1 MKIDFMVKEDI
12 GGCTYKLEV
21 YSSDGENFRVCEN
34 NQNYLEYDNRSSF
47 ARDFPEAARWIFG
60 DTL

>member
-1 MKIDFMVKEDI
+1 MKIDFKVQEDI

-21 YSSDGENFRVCEN
+21 CSPDGQHFRVCEN
-34 NQNYLEYDNRSSF
+34 NQSYLEYDTRERF
-47 ARDFPEAARWIFG
+47 AYDFPEVAKWIFG